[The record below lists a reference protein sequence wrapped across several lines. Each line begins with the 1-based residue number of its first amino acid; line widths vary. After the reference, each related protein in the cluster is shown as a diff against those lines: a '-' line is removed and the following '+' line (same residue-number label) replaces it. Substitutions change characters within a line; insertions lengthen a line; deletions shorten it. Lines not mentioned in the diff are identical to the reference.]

1 MLIAAMI
8 LGLIGGISYFVG
20 GGAGV
25 VSWGAGTAPW
35 YMISLIPIGVLG
47 AMGGMVAR
55 TKPSMG
61 GIIMLV
67 TAAAAMGVGFASFAK
82 YSSDQINSTYMSLV
96 LPTHPFA
103 GSIISAP
110 VPLLC
115 LVVGGALALSSGK
128 KTGADE

>member
-8 LGLIGGISYFVG
+8 LGLVGGVTYFVG
-20 GGAGV
+20 GGAGAV
-25 VSWGAGTAPW
+25 AWSQGTAPW
-35 YMISLIPIGVLG
+35 WMLSLIPIGVVG

-103 GSIISAP
+103 GSLIYAP